1 MAGTAATLQLGVF
14 LHTWMKLPLAV
25 HQTLLSAEQCPI
37 LHGPL
42 PSYKNTCTDRGLC
55 GSTSAVSNLKPT
67 EF

>member
-14 LHTWMKLPLAV
+14 LHTWMNVRLPLAV
-25 HQTLLSAEQCPI
+25 HQTLISAEQCPI

-42 PSYKNTCTDRGLC
+42 PSYKNTCTDRG
-55 GSTSAVSNLKPT
+55 STSAVSNLKPT